1 MFGRFNEM
9 IYLCDSISRRT
20 ENMKNKEITVN
31 SPKAWF
37 LGIRPS
43 SLGGALMTVFV
54 GSGLAHGTS
63 PDTFSW
69 PVAILCALFACL
81 MQVSANLINDV
92 VDFKRGLDK
101 ETPERIDRIYA
112 NGLLTRRAMNIG
124 IAVCLILGGL
134 VGMTILYLVKDYLAW
149 GGWEIVLTGVI
160 VVACTF
166 LYSTVFAYHGLGDLA
181 VLMCFGL
188 IPVCGTFY
196 VLTYTMVYDALWV
209 AIIAGASIDTL
220 LILNNYRDRDED
232 PMAGKFTSVVLL
244 GEKFGRYL
252 YLFAG
257 LLCIVMLIL
266 VFLDERI
273 SWIGLLYTSI
283 PYLSLHI
290 MAWVKMNRIRKGDG
304 LNALY
309 YETPRNFTILG
320 ILLTIALW

>member
-1 MFGRFNEM
+1 MN
-9 IYLCDSISRRT
+9 
-20 ENMKNKEITVN
+20 NKIAVN

-63 PDTFSW
+63 PETFSW
-69 PVAILCALFACL
+69 PVAILCAVFACL
-81 MQVSANLINDV
+81 MQVAANLINDV

-101 ETPERIDRIYA
+101 STPERIDRIYA
-112 NGLLTRRAMNIG
+112 NGLLTRGAMNAG
-124 IAVCLILGGL
+124 IAFCIVLGGL
-134 VGMTILYLVKDYLAW
+134 VGLTILYLVKDHLAY
-149 GGWEIVLTGVI
+149 GGWEIILTGVI
-160 VVACTF
+160 VIACTF
-166 LYSTVFAYHGLGDLA
+166 LYSTTFAYHGLGDLA
-181 VLMCFGL
+181 VLLCFGL

-196 VLTYTMVYDALWV
+196 VLTYTLNYDALWV

-232 PMAGKFTSVVLL
+232 PLAGKFTSVVLL
-244 GEKFGRYL
+244 GERFGRYL

-266 VFLDERI
+266 LYLDQCI
-273 SWIGLLYTSI
+273 TWIGLIYTAI
-283 PYLSLHI
+283 PYLALHT
-290 MAWVKMNRIRKGDG
+290 MAWVKMNRIRQGEG
-304 LNALY
+304 LDALY

>member
-1 MFGRFNEM
+1 
-9 IYLCDSISRRT
+9 
-20 ENMKNKEITVN
+20 MKNQIAVN

-63 PDTFSW
+63 PETFSW

-81 MQVSANLINDV
+81 MQVAANLINDV

-101 ETPERIDRIYA
+101 ANPERIDRIYA
-112 NGLLTRRAMNIG
+112 NGLLTRGAMNAG
-124 IAVCLILGGL
+124 IAVCIVLGGL
-134 VGMTILYLVKDYLAW
+134 VGLTILYLVKDHLAW
-149 GGWEIVLTGVI
+149 DGWEIILTGVI
-160 VVACTF
+160 VIACTF
-166 LYSTVFAYHGLGDLA
+166 LYSTTFAYHGLGDLA

-188 IPVCGTFY
+188 IPVCGTYY
-196 VLTYTMVYDALWV
+196 VLTYTLTYDALWV
-209 AIIAGASIDTL
+209 AIIAGTSIDTL

-232 PMAGKFTSVVLL
+232 PQAGKFTSVVLL

-257 LLCIVMLIL
+257 LLCVVMIVLLFI
-266 VFLDERI
+266 DERI
-273 SWIGLLYTSI
+273 SWVGLLYAAL
-283 PYLSLHI
+283 PYLALHT
-290 MAWVKMNRIRKGDG
+290 MAWVKMNRIRQGDG
-304 LNALY
+304 LDTLY
-309 YETPRNFTILG
+309 YETPRNFTIHG